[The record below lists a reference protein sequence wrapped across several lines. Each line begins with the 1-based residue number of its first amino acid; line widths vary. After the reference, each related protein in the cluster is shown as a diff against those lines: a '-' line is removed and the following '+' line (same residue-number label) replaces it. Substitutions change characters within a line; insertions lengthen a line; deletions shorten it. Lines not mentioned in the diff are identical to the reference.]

1 MNEYIR
7 AHNTMGES
15 GIEWI
20 DLVFRFCVIFLVEVS
35 KLLGVSYEEL
45 NIWLFV
51 IILPLILIISFT
63 LNIYFWIRLM
73 NK

>member
-20 DLVFRFCVIFLVEVS
+20 DLVFRYCVIFLVELS
-35 KLLGVSYEEL
+35 KLLGVTYEEL

-51 IILPLILIISFT
+51 IILPLVIVISFT
-63 LNIYFWIRLM
+63 LNIYFWIKLK

>member
-20 DLVFRFCVIFLVEVS
+20 DLVFRYCVVFLVELS
-35 KLLGVSYEEL
+35 KLLGVTYEEL

-51 IILPLILIISFT
+51 IILPLVLIISFT
-63 LNIYFWIRLM
+63 LNVYFWFKLK

>member
-7 AHNTMGES
+7 AHNTMRES

-20 DLVFRFCVIFLVEVS
+20 DLVFRYCVIFLVELF
-35 KLLGVSYEEL
+35 KILGVTYEEL

-51 IILPLILIISFT
+51 IILPLVIVFSFT
-63 LNIYFWIRLM
+63 LNIYFWIKLK